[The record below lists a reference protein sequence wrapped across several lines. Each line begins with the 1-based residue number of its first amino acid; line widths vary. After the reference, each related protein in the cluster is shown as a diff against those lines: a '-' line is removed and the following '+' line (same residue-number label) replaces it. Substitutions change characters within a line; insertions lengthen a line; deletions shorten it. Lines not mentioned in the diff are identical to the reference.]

1 MKYTKQ
7 QRKDLHKAFK
17 AAQLYWQPTSAT
29 PSTELGTK
37 E

>member
-17 AAQLYWQPTSAT
+17 AAESYLENKVSYAGLW
-29 PSTELGTK
+29 
-37 E
+37 